1 MRYLKKW
8 VVFLEDGTAN
18 ATAAVSGSGDV
29 SNPTVGNLP
38 GVGDLDGS
46 GDNSFYLK
54 KKRSNKKGN
63 PSQVTDMRDLAPAKG
78 VTKVEEIKE
87 SDIYISM
94 RPRDP
99 AYDPKTLNMIND
111 CLIELYDLDF
121 ELGIMDYD
129 KQRHSIDLDDEETGY
144 FTQEELKI
152 SLNKQ
157 VLQYWIGNY
166 TIRCKFD
173 DNGIKSSSFS
183 TLRACGD
190 KMDELEEELFNLVEE
205 VSIKLINNLDYQSGE
220 FTIQWLAPILSS
232 TPQRYDR
239 KKNVNVNI
247 GFVLNNHIKS

>member
-54 KKRSNKKGN
+54 KKRSSKKGN

-99 AYDPKTLNMIND
+99 AYDPKTLNMINN
-111 CLIELYDLDF
+111 CLVELLHDLNF
-121 ELGIMDYD
+121 ELTMMDYNAF
-129 KQRHSIDLDDEETGY
+129 KNR
-144 FTQEELKI
+144 EELKI
-152 SLNKQ
+152 SLNKKI
-157 VLQYWIGNY
+157 LQNWIGNY
-166 TIRCKFD
+166 SIRCKFD
-173 DNGIKSSSFS
+173 DEEVTSSSFS
-183 TLRACGD
+183 TLRASG
-190 KMDELEEELFNLVEE
+190 KEMNELEKELFDLVQE
-205 VSIKLINNLDYQSGE
+205 VSINLINNLDYQSGE
-220 FTIQWLAPILSS
+220 FTIEWIAPILSS
-232 TPQRYDR
+232 TPQRSDR